1 MTMGE
6 NAFTKLH
13 NKTLWPDVENVRP
26 WDYTLGGGGREL
38 VDGVIQETGAQL
50 LLEIGCFLCASTRR
64 WLTTHP
70 DLKVIGVDPWDDDLI
85 RQVGRYIGRPN
96 LTRKYPDSGVQQQ
109 MLADVTENG
118 PFRTAL
124 ANVVEFRDR
133 FIPYRGWSPEALHA
147 LKGAGIEPD
156 VIYIDC
162 DKKPDELE
170 ISHALWPKA
179 RITGDDWHWSRTKG
193 YPMRQVVYAFAEKHG
208 FTVEA
213 ERATWILKR

>member
-1 MTMGE
+1 MNDT
-6 NAFTKLH
+6 AFEQLH
-13 NKTLWPDVENVRP
+13 RATPWPDLQRVQA

-38 VDGVIQETGAQL
+38 VDQVIRDSGASL
-50 LLEIGCFLCASTRR
+50 MLEVGCFLCASTRR
-64 WLTTHP
+64 WLTNHP
-70 DLKVIGVDPWDDDLI
+70 DLRVIGVDPWDDDLI

-96 LTRKYPDSGVQQQ
+96 LTRKYPERAAQMQ
-109 MLADVTENG
+109 MLADVTTNG

-124 ANVVEFRDR
+124 ANVVAFKER
-133 FIPYRGWSPEALHA
+133 FVPFRGWSPKALYDLKEA
-147 LKGAGIEPD
+147 GVEPD

-170 ISHALWPKA
+170 VSHKLWPDA
-179 RITGDDWHWSRTKG
+179 HITGDDWHWSRTKG
-193 YPMRQVVYAFAEKHG
+193 YPMRQVVNAFAEKHG